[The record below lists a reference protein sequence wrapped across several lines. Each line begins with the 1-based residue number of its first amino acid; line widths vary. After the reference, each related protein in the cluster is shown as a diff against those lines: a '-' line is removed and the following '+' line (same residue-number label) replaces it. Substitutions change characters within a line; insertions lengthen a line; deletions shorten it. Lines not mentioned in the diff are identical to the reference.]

1 MEGRP
6 FSHSQSNM
14 ATLDQNGTLMNH
26 LAAHGMYTQRNVPQ
40 RFAQQHPIPAQSRQS
55 LIKPQQ
61 QRYPQMSSTSSL
73 RPRPA
78 ENRKDVFTWTVDEVV
93 NWLCRNCS
101 GDISARYSQSFRF
114 HDINGRALMRLDDEK
129 LERLGVD
136 HPNHR
141 YELLNEILK
150 QKLRFHEQY
159 FKKAYHS
166 AQPPNV
172 STRVPVM
179 SNSVFGRRDY

>member
-1 MEGRP
+1 
-6 FSHSQSNM
+6 
-14 ATLDQNGTLMNH
+14 
-26 LAAHGMYTQRNVPQ
+26 
-40 RFAQQHPIPAQSRQS
+40 
-55 LIKPQQ
+55 
-61 QRYPQMSSTSSL
+61 
-73 RPRPA
+73 
-78 ENRKDVFTWTVDEVV
+78 
-93 NWLCRNCS
+93 
-101 GDISARYSQSFRF
+101 
-114 HDINGRALMRLDDEK
+114 MRLDDEK

-150 QKLRFHEQY
+150 QVIFSRSGRVINWLLIQKLRFHEQY